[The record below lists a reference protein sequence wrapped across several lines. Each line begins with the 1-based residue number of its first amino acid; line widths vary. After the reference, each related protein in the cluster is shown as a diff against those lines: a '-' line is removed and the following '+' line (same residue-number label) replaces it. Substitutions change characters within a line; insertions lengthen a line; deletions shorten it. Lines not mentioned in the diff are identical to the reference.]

1 MNDLLINKI
10 IGGAGDVVSD
20 PKVAD
25 YKDNLYLAV
34 NGAWQSKAVIPADK
48 SDAGVSMDLILEIEK
63 NLMQEFHDFAEDESK
78 LKDKSILQ
86 AVKLYKLAKESGQS
100 GEQAILKDLKQISD
114 LKTIQDLSKN
124 LASLAMKGFLLPIN
138 MWVDADMKDTV
149 KNVVTVVGADL
160 ILPDKSYYDEKNES
174 AKKLLA
180 TYAQV
185 AKKLLEKLGY
195 DQTDTEKLVSETLTF
210 DKQLVPIVK
219 SSEEWADYTKM
230 YNPMDFAEFSSKSD
244 SLDLKSFVTEQI
256 QATPSKVIVAE
267 PRYIDNL
274 NNVVNESNFEAIK
287 SWIIVRYLMEN
298 VEYVSEDYRQM
309 VGEYRLAKSGA
320 AQLPT
325 RTKYAYNLASDTFD
339 QPVGIYYGKKYFGP
353 KARADV
359 RSMIEKMIA
368 IYKQRLTDNDWLS
381 EATKEKAILK
391 LDKIVLKV
399 GYPDEIEAIYQKLTI
414 NENASLYE
422 NMQRISK
429 ISIQNMLERYP
440 KPVDRNKWLMPGQ
453 MVNACYDPSRNDV
466 TFPAAILQAPFY
478 SLKQT
483 SSENFGGIGAVIAHE
498 ISHAFDNNGAQFDE
512 YGNMNNWWTEGDY
525 AKFKQLTQKM
535 IDEFDGVPYAGGKVN
550 GTLVVSENI
559 ADVGGL
565 RCAIEAAKSEPDY
578 DAKKFFISWTKSWRD
593 KATQQRADRLLASD
607 PHSPEPLR
615 ANVMSQNLDEFY
627 DAFGVTEKDGMWL
640 DPDKRVNIW

>member
-1 MNDLLINKI
+1 MLMNKV
-10 IGGAGDVVSD
+10 IGGAGDIVSD
-20 PKVAD
+20 PKTAD

-34 NGAWQSKAVIPADK
+34 NGDWQSKAVIPADK
-48 SDAGVSMDLILEIEK
+48 SDAGVTMDLDLEIEK
-63 NLMQEFHDFAEDESK
+63 NLMQEFHDFAADETK
-78 LKDKSILQ
+78 LSDKSILQ
-86 AVKLYKLAKESGQS
+86 AVKLYRLAKEPDQS
-100 GEQAILKDLKQISD
+100 GESEILKDLTKISA
-114 LKTIQDLSKN
+114 LKSLHDLSDN
-124 LASLAMKGFLLPIN
+124 LAALSKSGFMLPVNI
-138 MWVDADMKDTV
+138 WIDADMKDTA
-149 KNVVTVVGADL
+149 KNIVEIDGVDL
-160 ILPDKSYYDEKNES
+160 ILPDKSYYDEKNEA

-180 TYAQV
+180 AYIKV

-195 DQTDTEKLVSETLTF
+195 GQESIEKLVSDTLTY
-210 DKQLVPIVK
+210 DKMLVPIVK

-230 YNPMDFAEFSSKSD
+230 YNPMSFEKFVAKSD
-244 SLDLKSFVTEQI
+244 NLDLKSFVVDQI
-256 QATPSKVIVAE
+256 QATPEKVIVAE

-274 NNVVNESNFEAIK
+274 NKLVNETNFEMIK
-287 SWIIVRYLMEN
+287 SWIMVRFLMKNAEF
-298 VEYVSEDYRQM
+298 VSEDYRQI
-309 VGEYRLAKSGA
+309 VGEYQLARSGA
-320 AQLPT
+320 AELQS
-325 RTKYAYNLASDTFD
+325 RTKYAYNLASATFD

-359 RSMIEKMIA
+359 RGMIEKMIA
-368 IYKQRLTDNDWLS
+368 IYKQRLADNDWLS
-381 EATKEKAILK
+381 EDTKQKAILK

-399 GYPDEIEAIYQKLTI
+399 GYPDEAEAIFNKLI
-414 NENASLYE
+414 VDENESLYD
-422 NMQRISK
+422 NVSRLKRIV
-429 ISIQNMLERYP
+429 IQNILEQYP
-440 KPVDRNKWLMPGQ
+440 QPVNRDKWLMPGH

-478 SLKQT
+478 SLQQT

-512 YGNMNNWWTEGDY
+512 YGNMNNWWTDEDY

-535 IDEFDGVPYAGGKVN
+535 IDEFDGIPYAGGKVN

-615 ANVMSQNLDEFY
+615 ANVMAQNLDEFY
-627 DAFGVTEKDGMWL
+627 EAFEVTENDGMWL
-640 DPDKRVNIW
+640 EKDQRVNIW